1 MSGAIEGALTV
12 TAEDAQRC
20 GHKVSYGRVGIAATD
35 PLQLQLSLFCDGGNG
50 GGDAQSASP
59 PPPTA
64 VSDVQLSGTDAMW
77 VAEEV
82 RGKGEAIRWQ
92 VVFKPSAAKMTEALL
107 AGANRSLGPDLH
119 FKPKGFVLEDAVP
132 EGRVQGILVGDPDT
146 LKSVYEEIAADPVA
160 FLPEEIEAAKQVWE
174 DAVAR
179 KKAKDAAPK
188 PKPETEQRQIVRGNR
203 FLAALRCVDHAL
215 RTGGHTSK
223 AANEAAAKLLTTLG
237 HIRQARLF
245 EKRAAS
251 LVL

>member
-1 MSGAIEGALTV
+1 M
-12 TAEDAQRC
+12 
-20 GHKVSYGRVGIAATD
+20 
-35 PLQLQLSLFCDGGNG
+35 
-50 GGDAQSASP
+50 
-59 PPPTA
+59 
-64 VSDVQLSGTDAMW
+64 QLSGTDAMW

-188 PKPETEQRQIVRGNR
+188 PKPKPT
-203 FLAALRCVDHAL
+203 
-215 RTGGHTSK
+215 
-223 AANEAAAKLLTTLG
+223 AAAKPKRRKNPGPLDAVMTTS
-237 HIRQARLF
+237 
-245 EKRAAS
+245 AS
-251 LVL
+251 DSASDLPPMTEEMV